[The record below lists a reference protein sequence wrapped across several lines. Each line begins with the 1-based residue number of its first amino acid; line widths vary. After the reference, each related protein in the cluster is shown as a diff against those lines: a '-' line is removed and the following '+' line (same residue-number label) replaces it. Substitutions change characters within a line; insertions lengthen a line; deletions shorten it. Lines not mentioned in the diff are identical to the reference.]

1 MSSLVP
7 ADLRDLTV
15 RMLICPNQRRGRNTE
30 QAGNMEG
37 GKEGGREREGGRNST
52 LWIILLK
59 VFPRSMIGII
69 IRPIHDC
76 QIITMSG
83 G

>member
-37 GKEGGREREGGRNST
+37 GKEGGREGRRERG
-52 LWIILLK
+52 
-59 VFPRSMIGII
+59 V
-69 IRPIHDC
+69 
-76 QIITMSG
+76 
-83 G
+83 